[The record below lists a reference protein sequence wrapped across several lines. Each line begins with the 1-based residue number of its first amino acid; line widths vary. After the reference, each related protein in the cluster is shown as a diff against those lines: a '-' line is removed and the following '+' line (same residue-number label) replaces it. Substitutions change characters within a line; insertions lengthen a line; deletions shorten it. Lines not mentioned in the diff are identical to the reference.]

1 MGYMRAFLC
10 VTLVCVLFIPIVQAQ
25 EANDSIVEI
34 VSSGGLGT
42 DPLLLIPIA
51 MGFIV
56 SLLLW
61 RFLLPASLSNLQ
73 VAFEIDEDFYEV
85 HRLTKTRSDAL
96 KIIRPRTVFFGVI
109 LYLMAMAGIMILLS
123 DILDDSILWG
133 RGPTYYQPA
142 LLLTAILL
150 SIPIF
155 LSPFISLYAQISRK
169 SASDSIVTFREF
181 VLNVFSVCLIIVFL
195 LTPVV
200 YFAYLELNEVEN
212 NTWKAI
218 ENEWD
223 EVIPFQRDF
232 ALSEMVCLDTR
243 GIDSPLPVVT
253 SASSE
258 LECNELIDL
267 VRDPITR
274 EWEENYYGRWVSN
287 QERIDINLNI
297 DTIDW
302 VSIGL
307 LVFMSPTIIAYGRIM
322 GASWNVIVRN
332 KYRTLRG
339 QKTPIDPDPPSIMK
353 RVNAAILVLFL
364 GTMPLA
370 AINGIST
377 LVWTKLEN
385 PDNLRY
391 ILDLGGIVGNSL
403 LMFVEGNEFL
413 KTLVDLKS
421 LSFVLA
427 GYLMLNVSVVGLAL
441 IFEMIRNLFLGG
453 QVIGGVG
460 GVVLGAPREIRAESI
475 VQSRIIAF
483 GLAGFAGY
491 SVLLLIMQVY
501 KEWAEL
507 MPYSDSIG
515 FLTGDQV
522 ELLLLEGTWNFIAAG
537 QGIFILTWLLSISR
551 WRTVGITKFDLAP
564 EERRS
569 GAVRTDDGN
578 WIRDYVM
585 QAARQDDLGA
595 LRRFQE
601 DAIEADE
608 SLLRLERGRA
618 KMFEYAMRGLWPNAI
633 EAAKT
638 TLAQQGGND
647 DNARM
652 LIAVGHIASRRLDA
666 SKMALKGLLMEDDED
681 EPELI
686 EFISEWMD
694 PWADRVDEDDLY
706 DWENESTIDQIKEL
720 QSKIESWDPVS
731 EIGHIHRNRLAHN
744 ALISSVAQLRAQRR
758 MDEALDL
765 AVGLVRRYPNS
776 SKARIACALCSLD
789 LGNWHDALEIFRDL
803 QLTGPEDPRVKALG
817 SILGLKADTDE
828 FEVALAVGTVA
839 EKKPWLDQAPCN
851 PFIGLAIKGGLDEAL
866 NANAF
871 SIAHEAV
878 ERLTAPII
886 APTLLQNFIRWGLL
900 PLVWLSL
907 GAIILLETG
916 DTSAAG
922 LVGFGLV
929 SAHIAAVRFRNQ
941 TSHQVRHRNQPL
953 MVRMARRLKKEKVV
967 GDLSRSPVGNHL
979 LLSGI
984 LLEVGGVIL
993 DVGFPLWMV
1002 ERSKSV
1008 RSRTWKVLMH
1018 ERMSALRN
1026 SKLPRCDPLPNR
1038 WWLRRPRPY
1047 EDDTPAM
1054 ERLVGPVHYRPMR
1067 KLEPPERNVQIKGPP
1082 SRKAKKQ
1089 PKGNLNVKFRGS
1101 GVTGD
1106 S

>member
-1 MGYMRAFLC
+1 MGYIRTLLSIA
-10 VTLVCVLFIPIVQAQ
+10 LVCTLFVPIVHAQ
-25 EANDSIVEI
+25 NTVDSEVEI
-34 VSSGGLGT
+34 VNSGGLGT

-51 MGFIV
+51 MGLIV

-73 VAFEIDEDFYEV
+73 VAFEIDDDFYEV

-96 KIIRPRTVFFGVI
+96 KIIRPRTVFFGII

-123 DILDDSILWG
+123 DILDDSIIWN

-142 LLLTAILL
+142 LVLTAILL

-195 LTPVV
+195 LAPVA
-200 YFAYLELNEVEN
+200 YFGYLELNEVEN
-212 NTWKAI
+212 NTWESI
-218 ENEWD
+218 ENEWTSND
-223 EVIPFQRDF
+223 PFTREL
-232 ALSEMVCLDTR
+232 ALSQMTCIDTR
-243 GIDSPLPVVT
+243 GIDSPLPVIESIT
-253 SASSE
+253 TEMGCSE
-258 LECNELIDL
+258 LVDL

-274 EWEENYYGRWVSN
+274 EWEEDYYGRWVSN
-287 QERIDINLNI
+287 QERLDINRNI

-302 VSIGL
+302 ISIGL

-332 KYRTLRG
+332 KYRTMRG
-339 QKTPIDPDPPSIMK
+339 QKTPIDPDVPSILK
-353 RVNAAILVLFL
+353 RVNATILVLFL

-385 PDNLRY
+385 PENLRY
-391 ILDLGGIVGNSL
+391 ILDLGGIIGNSL

-507 MPYSDSIG
+507 MPYSDSIS
-515 FLTGDQV
+515 FLTGAQV

-537 QGIFILTWLLSISR
+537 QGIFILTWLLSIGR

-569 GAVRTDDGN
+569 GAVRTHDGN

-595 LRRFQE
+595 LRRFQ
-601 DAIEADE
+601 DGSIDADE

-647 DNARM
+647 DDARM

-666 SKMALKGLLMEDDED
+666 SKMALKGLLMEDEED

-694 PWADRVDEDDLY
+694 PWAERVDEDDLY
-706 DWENESTIDQIKEL
+706 DWENEPTIDQIKEL

-731 EIGHIHRNRLAHN
+731 DIGHIHRNRLAHI

-758 MDEALDL
+758 MDEALEL

-776 SKARIACALCSLD
+776 AKARIACALCSID

-803 QLTGPEDPRVKALG
+803 QLNGPEDPRVKALG
-817 SILGLKADTDE
+817 SILGLKADTSE

-839 EKKPWLDQAPCN
+839 DKKPWLDQAPCN
-851 PFIGLAIKGGLDEAL
+851 PFVGLAVKGGLDEAL

-886 APTLLQNFIRWGLL
+886 SPTLLQNFVRWGLL
-900 PLVWLSL
+900 PLIWLSM

-922 LVGFGLV
+922 LVAFGLV
-929 SAHIAAVRFRNQ
+929 SAHIAVVRFRKQ

-953 MVRMARRLKKEKVV
+953 MVKMARRFKKEKVV
-967 GDLSRSPVGNHL
+967 GDLSRSPIGNHL

-984 LLEVGGVIL
+984 LLEVGGVVL

-1008 RSRTWKVLMH
+1008 RPRTWKTLMH
-1018 ERMSALRN
+1018 DRMSSLRG

-1054 ERLVGPVHYRPMR
+1054 ERLVGSVHYRPMR
-1067 KLEPPERNVQIKGPP
+1067 KIEPPERNIQVKGPP
-1082 SRKAKKQ
+1082 SRKVKKE